1 MQDVRDLREDDDVP
15 LFLHVPKA
23 SGTTAKEILL
33 DCYGLIRT
41 KVIQLPSSLEVITE
55 GGGVLDV
62 DLSAPDA
69 IGIARRNGMADRGLA
84 DVFVSQLG
92 LEGITIFTPRHAG
105 AGRLRY
111 SDIR

>member
-41 KVIQLPSSLEVITE
+41 EVIQLPSSLEVITE
-55 GGGVLDV
+55 GGGGPGRRPERPRCNRDR
-62 DLSAPDA
+62 PEERH
-69 IGIARRNGMADRGLA
+69 GRPRAR
-84 DVFVSQLG
+84 
-92 LEGITIFTPRHAG
+92 
-105 AGRLRY
+105 GRLRVAV
-111 SDIR
+111 RT